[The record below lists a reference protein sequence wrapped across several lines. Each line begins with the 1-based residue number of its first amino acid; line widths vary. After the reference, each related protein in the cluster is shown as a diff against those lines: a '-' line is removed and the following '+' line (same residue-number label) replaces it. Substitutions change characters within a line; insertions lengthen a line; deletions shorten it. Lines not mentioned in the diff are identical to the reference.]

1 MQGVWGCDDDTA
13 SGGGGGQYQGG
24 LVVWL
29 GKREKVGVDWYL
41 TKVK

>member
-1 MQGVWGCDDDTA
+1 MWGCDDDTA

-24 LVVWL
+24 ILVWL
-29 GKREKVGVDWYL
+29 GKREKVRVDRDL